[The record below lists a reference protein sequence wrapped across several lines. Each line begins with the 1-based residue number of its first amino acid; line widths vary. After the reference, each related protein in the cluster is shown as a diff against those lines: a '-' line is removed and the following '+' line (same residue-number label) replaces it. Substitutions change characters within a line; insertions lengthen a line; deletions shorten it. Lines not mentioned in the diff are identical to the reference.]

1 MSNRILAQN
10 MILVCGF
17 NGFIGSHLFV
27 ELLNNGFSIIGVD
40 NFVNSRYKNI
50 FKMQNASGKKISFIK
65 CNILDTYNLEEIFKK
80 YSISTVIHLASLKSV
95 GESSLYPAK
104 YYYNNVLG
112 SKSLFSLMRKYGVKN
127 LIFSSSAT
135 VYGNPIKLPLCEN
148 HPIRSTNPYAQNKI
162 DIENILL
169 SDPYFQNDCSVKIL
183 RYFNPIGA
191 HPSGLIGE
199 SPKGI
204 PNNLMPYILKVAQRE
219 YQKVSVFGSDYDT
232 YDGTGVRDYIHIMDL
247 VDGHVKALNYQKKGV
262 SIFNLGTG
270 QGYSV
275 LDLINTFEGVN
286 HASVPFEFVN
296 RRPGDVAA
304 VYANPSK
311 AESVLGFKAKRTL
324 EDMCRD
330 AWIFAKD
337 NS

>member
-1 MSNRILAQN
+1 
-10 MILVCGF
+10 MILITGGL
-17 NGFIGSHLFV
+17 GFIGSHFAAEACKDSPLV
-27 ELLNNGFSIIGVD
+27 IVD
-40 NFVNSRYKNI
+40 NLSNTTLNIYHKVLRIRKKNYIFFHNTDIHNYAEMEKIIQFYKINS
-50 FKMQNASGKKISFIK
+50 
-65 CNILDTYNLEEIFKK
+65 
-80 YSISTVIHLASLKSV
+80 VIHFAGLKSV
-95 GESSLYPAK
+95 GESVSSPAK
-104 YYYNNVLG
+104 YYYNNVIG
-112 SKSLFSLMRKYGVKN
+112 SKSLFHLIKINNIQN

-135 VYGNPIKLPLCEN
+135 VYGKPQKLPLDES
-148 HPIRSTNPYAQNKI
+148 HPIRATNPYGQNKI
-162 DIENILL
+162 DIENLL
-169 SDPYFQNDCSVKIL
+169 INDSYLKNNCSVKIL

-191 HPSGLIGE
+191 HPSGVIGE

-204 PNNLMPYILKVAQRE
+204 PNNLMPYILKVAQRV
-219 YQKVSVFGSDYDT
+219 YQKVSVFGNDYDT
-232 YDGTGVRDYIHIMDL
+232 HDGTGVRDYIHIMDL
-247 VDGHVKALNYQKKGV
+247 VAGHIKALNYQKKGV

-286 HASVPFEFVN
+286 HVSVPFEFVN

-304 VYANPSK
+304 VYANPFK
-311 AESVLGFKAKRTL
+311 AESVLDFKAKRTL

>member
-1 MSNRILAQN
+1 
-10 MILVCGF
+10 MILITGGL
-17 NGFIGSHLFV
+17 GFIGSHFASKISQKENLV
-27 ELLNNGFSIIGVD
+27 IVDNLSNSSLNIFFKLKMIAKKNIYFYKADIANFTKMQEIISTHKIHSIIHFAG
-40 NFVNSRYKNI
+40 
-50 FKMQNASGKKISFIK
+50 
-65 CNILDTYNLEEIFKK
+65 
-80 YSISTVIHLASLKSV
+80 LKSV
-95 GESSLYPAK
+95 GESFSFSAR
-104 YYYNNVLG
+104 YYYNNVIG
-112 SKSLFSLMRKYGVKN
+112 SKILFDLIKRNNIQN

-135 VYGNPIKLPLCEN
+135 VYGNPIKLPLDES
-148 HPIRSTNPYAQNKI
+148 HPIRAKNPYGQNKI

-169 SDPYFQNDCSVKIL
+169 RDPYFQHDCSVKLL

-191 HPSGLIGE
+191 HPRGLIGE

-204 PNNLMPYILKVAQRE
+204 PNNLMPYILMVAKRE
-219 YQKVSVFGSDYDT
+219 YQKVRVFGNDYDT
-232 YDGTGVRDYIHIMDL
+232 HDGTGVRDYIHIMDL
-247 VDGHVKALNYQKKGV
+247 VDGHIKALNYQKKGV

-275 LDLINTFEGVN
+275 LDLIKTFGNVN
-286 HASVPFEFVN
+286 NVSVPFEIVA
-296 RRPGDVAA
+296 RRPGDVSA

-330 AWIFAKD
+330 AWTFAKD

>member
-1 MSNRILAQN
+1 MTN
-10 MILVCGF
+10 ILVTGGL
-17 NGFIGSHLFV
+17 GFIGSHFATDVCKNYPLV
-27 ELLNNGFSIIGVD
+27 IIDNLSNSSKHVYHQLLKHSN
-40 NFVNSRYKNI
+40 KNH
-50 FKMQNASGKKISFIK
+50 ISFY
-65 CNILDTYNLEEIFKK
+65 NVNVLDYAQMQRIIQSHKIN
-80 YSISTVIHLASLKSV
+80 SVIHFAGLKSV
-95 GESSLYPAK
+95 GQSAKYPAK
-104 YYYNNVLG
+104 YYYNNVIG
-112 SKSLFSLMRKYGVKN
+112 SKILFDLIKRNNIQN

-191 HPSGLIGE
+191 HPRGMIGE

-204 PNNLMPYILKVAQRE
+204 PNNLMPFILKVAQRA
-219 YQKVSVFGSDYDT
+219 YQKVSVFGNDYDT
-232 YDGTGVRDYIHIMDL
+232 HDGTGVRDYIHIMDL

-286 HASVPFEFVN
+286 HVSVPFEFVN